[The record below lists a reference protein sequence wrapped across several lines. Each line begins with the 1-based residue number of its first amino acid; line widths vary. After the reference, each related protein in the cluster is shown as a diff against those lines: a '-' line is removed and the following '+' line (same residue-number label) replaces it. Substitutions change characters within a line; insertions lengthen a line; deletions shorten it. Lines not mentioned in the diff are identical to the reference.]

1 MKLRKIPALRT
12 KEIGHSRPVFHL
24 PEEVFEIC
32 HQHKNDKESD
42 RLLIA
47 FMEVTALSRSTSPF
61 IQPEYIVRQTVF
73 VRC

>member
-1 MKLRKIPALRT
+1 MKLRKKFRIAH
-12 KEIGHSRPVFHL
+12 KEIGHETDLFFHL

-32 HQHKNDKESD
+32 HQHKMI
-42 RLLIA
+42 RIGQ
-47 FMEVTALSRSTSPF
+47 VTHPRFIGNSTVKHFAF